1 MEPPPQ
7 NDKQKHKRKD
17 DKQNDDCAPR
27 CTICLEC
34 RASRP
39 TCTLRCGHTFHTNCA
54 IDWFRSGN
62 DGCPLC
68 RSGDYRRMDPATVHT
83 RAKFLRAHARRKNAP
98 ETLKAR
104 VLNIRKKEKAGQKAW
119 RDARTY
125 LDRHRTTIEKYK
137 RKLSRYYR
145 TKESI
150 LRDTETLG
158 RMHFENVDVPIVVV
172 DY

>member
-1 MEPPPQ
+1 MEPPK
-7 NDKQKHKRKD
+7 NDEH
-17 DKQNDDCAPR
+17 ATPH

-34 RASRP
+34 NASKA
-39 TCTLRCGHTFHTNCA
+39 TCALRCGHSFHADCA
-54 IDWFRSGN
+54 IDWFRTGN

-68 RSGDYRRMDPATVHT
+68 RSDDYRRMDPATVHT

-104 VLNIRKKEKAGQKAW
+104 VLQIRKKEKDGKKAW
-119 RDARTY
+119 RDARSY
-125 LDRHRTTIEKYK
+125 LGRHRNTIEKYK
-137 RKLSRYYR
+137 RKLNRYYR
-145 TKESI
+145 KKESI

-158 RMHFENVDVPIVVV
+158 RMHFKNVDVPIVVV